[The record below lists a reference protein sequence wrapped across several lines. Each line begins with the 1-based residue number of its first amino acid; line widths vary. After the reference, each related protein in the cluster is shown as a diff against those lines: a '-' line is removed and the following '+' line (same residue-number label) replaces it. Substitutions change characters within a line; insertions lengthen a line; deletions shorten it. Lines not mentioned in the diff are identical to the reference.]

1 MKLFSYIFTFLL
13 GISYFSIV
21 AFALSES
28 QAWIIL
34 KNFKIQ
40 EKKMI
45 FESDSVLLDEE
56 DKSILSTY
64 KKLSIYES
72 IWDKIQ
78 SKREY
83 LEDQNSKISSRV
95 DSLEESVK
103 ALDADISELVLEVN
117 KINQQIIDTKSKIE
131 VNKDTIVL
139 LKNKVA
145 QSTEILL
152 EYLVYIYK
160 KWESVSDDWDID
172 NLKTI
177 LLSGEKI
184 DELMNDLYFK
194 SIIQVTWQQLIEKH
208 RKFISTLYIKK
219 LDLNQLENDLKILR
233 KKGILEKNIL
243 DDKRA
248 SKQRL
253 LDVTKWQED
262 LFQKYISEKLEIE
275 RDVKVKELR
284 EQIKLNNTKKKLLEK
299 YGCEFVDTQSDLVA
313 FDNLSSQCQDINKI
327 IYAESRITGVN
338 HWNNPLDWPVAPYLG
353 ISAYYRDDEYIEHFW
368 TDHDAIDIVVQQG
381 TDIKAPMDGYVIYIQ
396 PPINTW
402 YAYIAL
408 KHSDTLVT
416 LYWHISSS
424 EVWLYDFVEKW
435 DIFAKSWGEYGTNG
449 AGILTTGP
457 HLHFV
462 VYKDGEYAD
471 PLEYLDTSYIAYNK
485 LPEKYSFKYLSDF
498 KIRKGYEY
506 TGKKTTGGNV
516 FRIEW
521 ENEVERQRYLLDT
534 YAVWDFVDWDIWIEE
549 SVAENI
555 DPTFLMCIGLAET
568 TLGKYLKTPYNIWNV
583 WNTDSGSTYSFSSAR
598 EWVHWMAIT
607 FNNRYLSQYSEIDE
621 LSRYGNKDE
630 SKPIYASSDF
640 NWHNNIIKC
649 MSHVKGHFIPDNYQF
664 RLK

>member
-1 MKLFSYIFTFLL
+1 M
-13 GISYFSIV
+13 
-21 AFALSES
+21 
-28 QAWIIL
+28 

-40 EKKMI
+40 EKEMI

-64 KKLSIYES
+64 KKLSIYEN
-72 IWDKIQ
+72 IGDKIQ

-103 ALDADISELVLEVN
+103 ALDTDISELVLEVN
-117 KINQQIIDTKSKIE
+117 KINQQIVDTKSKIE

-160 KWESVSDDWDID
+160 KGESVSDDGDID

-194 SIIQVTWQQLIEKH
+194 SIIQVTGQQLIEKH

-253 LDVTKWQED
+253 LDVTKGQED

-299 YGCEFVDTQSDLVA
+299 YDCEFVDTQSDLVA

-327 IYAESRITGVN
+327 IYAESRLTGVN
-338 HWNNPLDWPVAPYLG
+338 HGNNPLDWPVAPYLG
-353 ISAYYRDDEYIEHFW
+353 ISAYYRDDEYTEHFG

-396 PPINTW
+396 PPINTG

-416 LYWHISSS
+416 LYGHISSS
-424 EVWLYDFVEKW
+424 EVGLYDFVKKG
-435 DIFAKSWGEYGTNG
+435 DIFAKSGGEYGTNG

-462 VYKDGEYAD
+462 VYENEEYAD

-516 FRIEW
+516 FRIEG
-521 ENEVERQRYLLDT
+521 ENEVERQKYLLDT
-534 YAVWDFVDWDIWIEE
+534 YAVGDFVDWDIWIEE

-568 TLGKYLKTPYNIWNV
+568 TLGKYLKTPYNIGNV
-583 WNTDSGSTYSFSSAR
+583 GNTDSGSTYSFSSAR
-598 EWVHWMAIT
+598 EGVHWMAIT